1 MLFCAAS
8 SAGETPSGIVAAAI
22 LVMLIEEVFDAR
34 IVSGL
39 MVRERV
45 RKRFCL
51 SERDSGAA

>member
-1 MLFCAAS
+1 M
-8 SAGETPSGIVAAAI
+8 
-22 LVMLIEEVFDAR
+22 VMLIEEVFDAR

-51 SERDSGAA
+51 RERDSGAA